1 MTRFWVAPVLL
12 CCLWIVSSAVHACDL
27 NAAHTSI
34 ESIREQLS
42 AGEIE
47 RVDVR
52 RIPDDV
58 NTFVAV
64 RREHFESYS
73 HAQYSS
79 IVMQR
84 SLILTEPKRLEL
96 AGALR
101 RLEVAEPSISPDLR
115 WEIVLFDRS
124 GKSLHSIFLD
134 KPYLFTW
141 GRRGYIDGN
150 LCWFS
155 SSLIGWLEKQF
166 PSGRRS
172 PDERSDIRDLH
183 FRSPHI
189 AALMRATDW
198 QRQ

>member
-1 MTRFWVAPVLL
+1 MTRLWVALVLL
-12 CCLWIVSSAVHACDL
+12 CSLWSVSSAVHACDL

-34 ESIREQLS
+34 ESIHEQLS
-42 AGEIE
+42 AGKIE
-47 RVDVR
+47 RIDVR

-73 HAQYSS
+73 YAQYSS

-96 AGALR
+96 AGAFR
-101 RLEVAEPSISPDLR
+101 RLEVAEPSISLDLR
-115 WEIVLFDRS
+115 WEIVLLDRP
-124 GKSLHSIFLD
+124 GNSLHSIFLD

-155 SSLIGWLEKQF
+155 SSLIAWLEKQF
-166 PSGRRS
+166 SSGKRN

-183 FRSPHI
+183 YRSPLL
-189 AALMRATDW
+189 ADNANE
-198 QRQ
+198 